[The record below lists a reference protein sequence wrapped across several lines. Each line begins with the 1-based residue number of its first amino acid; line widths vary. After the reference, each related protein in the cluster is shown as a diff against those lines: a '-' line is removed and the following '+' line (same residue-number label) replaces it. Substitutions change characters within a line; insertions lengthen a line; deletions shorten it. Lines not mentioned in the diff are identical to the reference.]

1 MKNIAFFLFIALY
14 SLNIQSQNSD
24 ITTYYFIRHAEKVT
38 KDKTNNNPELSKKGN
53 KRAKEWSEIFE
64 NIKFDAIYSTNYFRT
79 LQTAQPTA
87 RKNNLEIKFYNP
99 RELVSPDFQVKTKGK
114 TILVVGHSNTT
125 PAFVNKILN
134 NNKYSTI
141 NENVYGNLYI
151 VTLTKTDK
159 IDILLK
165 I

>member
-87 RKNNLEIKFYNP
+87 RKNNLEIQFYNP

>member
-87 RKNNLEIKFYNP
+87 RKNNLEIQFYNP

-125 PAFVNKILN
+125 PAIVNKILN

-141 NENVYGNLYI
+141 KENVYGNLYI

>member
-1 MKNIAFFLFIALY
+1 MKNITFFLFIALY

-87 RKNNLEIKFYNP
+87 RKNNLEIQFYNP

-125 PAFVNKILN
+125 PAIVNKILN

-141 NENVYGNLYI
+141 KENVYGNLYI

>member
-14 SLNIQSQNSD
+14 SLNIQSQNSE

-87 RKNNLEIKFYNP
+87 RKNNLEIQFYNP
-99 RELVSPDFQVKTKGK
+99 RELVSQDFQVKTKGK